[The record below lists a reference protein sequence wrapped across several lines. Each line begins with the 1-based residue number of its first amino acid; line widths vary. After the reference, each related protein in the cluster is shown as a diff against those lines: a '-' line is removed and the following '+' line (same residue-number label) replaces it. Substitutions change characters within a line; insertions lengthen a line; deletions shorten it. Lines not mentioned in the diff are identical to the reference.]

1 MNAHSGAMR
10 LLLRSRIRRCRRG
23 FASCAAKSAQCTP
36 PSYVPLSARHFPRD
50 ERDEKACRK
59 RDGRTFSA
67 RFQDAFFRVAHACAT
82 RCRFTG
88 NRYRYKHTISIIH
101 HTTAFYNAAA
111 KFFRKQNEVFPQAKF
126 SGPPVGRCVEL
137 PPNPPEKPA
146 SSLALLR
153 FASSFSGG
161 YLRHAL
167 MRRHNPLQ
175 GDRSCREAQSVRVRV
190 PASPPPDR
198 SSFALVDFAV
208 FTGRHAC
215 FRLEQANEGR

>member
-111 KFFRKQNEVFPQAKF
+111 KFFRKRSFPGHRWGDALNC
-126 SGPPVGRCVEL
+126 RANL
-137 PPNPPEKPA
+137 PEKPA
-146 SSLALLR
+146 FFLALLR
-153 FASSFSGG
+153 FASSFSGDICIT
-161 YLRHAL
+161 L
-167 MRRHNPLQ
+167 
-175 GDRSCREAQSVRVRV
+175 
-190 PASPPPDR
+190 
-198 SSFALVDFAV
+198 
-208 FTGRHAC
+208 
-215 FRLEQANEGR
+215 

>member
-137 PPNPPEKPA
+137 PPQPSRETRFFPCP
-146 SSLALLR
+146 SPLR
-153 FASSFSGG
+153 KQFFRG
-161 YLRHAL
+161 YLHHAL

-175 GDRSCREAQSVRVRV
+175 GDRSCREEQSVQGS
-190 PASPPPDR
+190 SPCI
-198 SSFALVDFAV
+198 SSA
-208 FTGRHAC
+208 
-215 FRLEQANEGR
+215 

>member
-1 MNAHSGAMR
+1 MMTLVISSTAAIMTTAAVTPMIVSFLVFAAF
-10 LLLRSRIRRCRRG
+10 S

-137 PPNPPEKPA
+137 PPNPPEEPA

-153 FASSFSGG
+153 FASSFSGDICIT
-161 YLRHAL
+161 L
-167 MRRHNPLQ
+167 
-175 GDRSCREAQSVRVRV
+175 
-190 PASPPPDR
+190 
-198 SSFALVDFAV
+198 
-208 FTGRHAC
+208 
-215 FRLEQANEGR
+215 